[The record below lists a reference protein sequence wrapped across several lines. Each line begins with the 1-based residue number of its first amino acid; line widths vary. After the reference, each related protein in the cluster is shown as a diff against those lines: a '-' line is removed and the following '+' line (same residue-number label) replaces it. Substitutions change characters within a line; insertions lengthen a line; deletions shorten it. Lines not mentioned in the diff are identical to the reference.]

1 LSLVGLVCSQ
11 GKNIHTQ
18 NSCRRRNIMCE
29 KVLILLIVG
38 LSATVAWAN
47 IKPIHSW
54 TFDDGTANDSVDDA
68 DGTLVGGAAIVDGA
82 MVTTAQDQWMEMPAD
97 VIDINS
103 YDAVTIEAWYTPTAG
118 ANTSWSMLAYFGGSS
133 EPNIAE
139 GGVGINGYFIT
150 SARADNMSR
159 AGIST
164 GELA

>member
-1 LSLVGLVCSQ
+1 
-11 GKNIHTQ
+11 
-18 NSCRRRNIMCE
+18 MCE

-118 ANTSWSMLAYFGGSS
+118 ANTMGNTDVPGKFFFKFFDFFAENIPATFQDSRNCGVYFL
-133 EPNIAE
+133 
-139 GGVGINGYFIT
+139 F
-150 SARADNMSR
+150 M
-159 AGIST
+159 
-164 GELA
+164 